1 MRRELST
8 TSLPGSSSS
17 SPTAS
22 SSGGYAKK
30 LNLLAF
36 GGTLI
41 YIGYLFGSVDHN
53 DDGGSQLIQS
63 ALAMGGLGVVPE
75 DAVNNSEDTGMNMK
89 KGQLRASSYSV
100 DASASWDRIAE
111 GKKNDKQ
118 VEEVQDK
125 KESNKA
131 TSSIDVKQDVVK
143 TKGSP
148 VVYAKGPV
156 INEHKG
162 PVTSINL
169 IGERHSGTNWITDH
183 LKDCVSSLQDVHQ
196 KLRAKCCQKFN

>member
-1 MRRELST
+1 MRRELSA

-63 ALAMGGLGVVPE
+63 ALAMG
-75 DAVNNSEDTGMNMK
+75 
-89 KGQLRASSYSV
+89 
-100 DASASWDRIAE
+100 IAE

-143 TKGSP
+143 TKDSP